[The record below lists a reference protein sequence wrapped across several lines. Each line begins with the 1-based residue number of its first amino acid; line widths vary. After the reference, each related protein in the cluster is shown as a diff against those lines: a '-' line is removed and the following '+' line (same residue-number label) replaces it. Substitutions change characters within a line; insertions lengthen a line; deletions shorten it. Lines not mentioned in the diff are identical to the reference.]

1 MDLTTFLIAIAI
13 FVSWGVG
20 SFLAKLAANR
30 IGTQSAFWD
39 LVGYVPAIFIYSLI
53 VFKVKNLLAADKLG
67 IGFAVL
73 AGAIGALGVVGFYFL
88 LSRAEA
94 SVVVPLTAL
103 YPALTAILAIIFLHE
118 SINATKLLG
127 IVLSLIAI
135 YLLSK

>member
-39 LVGYVPAIFIYSLI
+39 LVGYVPAILIYSLA
-53 VFKVKNLLAADKLG
+53 VFKLKNLLAAEKLG

-73 AGAIGALGVVGFYFL
+73 AGAIGSLGVVGFYFL
-88 LSRAEA
+88 LS
-94 SVVVPLTAL
+94 
-103 YPALTAILAIIFLHE
+103 
-118 SINATKLLG
+118 
-127 IVLSLIAI
+127 
-135 YLLSK
+135 